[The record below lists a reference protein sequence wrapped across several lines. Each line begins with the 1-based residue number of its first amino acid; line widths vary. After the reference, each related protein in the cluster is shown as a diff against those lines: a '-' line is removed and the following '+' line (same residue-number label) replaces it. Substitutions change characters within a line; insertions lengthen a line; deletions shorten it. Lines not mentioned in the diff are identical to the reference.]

1 MENSGVESLL
11 QEYQKELLEDLK
23 IDEINLKEKTM
34 LIPTIKHK
42 WVARQMTHKS
52 QLKKLDALKKKAI
65 AELTANMPIALS
77 KTAIADASVNNPK
90 IAAICEKIENLEIII
105 EYLEK
110 VEKTISSLTFDCK
123 NVIDLQKLET
133 T

>member
-1 MENSGVESLL
+1 MEQNGTETLL
-11 QEYQKELLEDLK
+11 QQYQKELFEDLR
-23 IDEINLKEKTM
+23 IDELTLKDKAM
-34 LIPTIKHK
+34 LVPIIKHK

-52 QLKKLDALKKKAI
+52 QLKKLTDAKKKAI
-65 AELTANMPIALS
+65 KEFTTNTPVALS
-77 KTAIADASVNNPK
+77 KQAIEQASSNDPR
-90 IAAICEKIENLEIII
+90 IAAIQEKIDELDIII

-110 VEKTISSLTFDCK
+110 IEKTISSLTFDCK

>member
-1 MENSGVESLL
+1 MEQNGTETLL
-11 QEYQKELLEDLK
+11 QQYQKELFEDLR
-23 IDEINLKEKTM
+23 IDELTLKDKAM
-34 LIPTIKHK
+34 LVPIIKHK

-52 QLKKLDALKKKAI
+52 QLKKLTDAKKKAI
-65 AELTANMPIALS
+65 KEFTTNTPVALS
-77 KTAIADASVNNPK
+77 KQAIEQASSNDPR
-90 IAAICEKIENLEIII
+90 IEAIQEKIDELDIII

-110 VEKTISSLTFDCK
+110 IEKAISSLTFDCK